1 MIVTYNLTMNTPI
14 INAKKSPRGR
24 PREFDIDQALDAA
37 LIVFRERGYNATS
50 ISDLRAAMG
59 LTAGSL
65 YKAFKDKRAIFIAA
79 LDRYIQSRE
88 VELARHLESAQTGRE
103 KVLATLRCY
112 GDVSHDV
119 EGRRGCLVLGGLTD
133 IDTFDAKLAH
143 RFRQALSR
151 IEHLFAGFI
160 ELGVQ
165 DESLPNHLDVEM
177 SARYLLCMVEG
188 MRVLGKRG
196 ANAAEIEGIVLQ
208 AMRSLD

>member
-1 MIVTYNLTMNTPI
+1 MEQV
-14 INAKKSPRGR
+14 
-24 PREFDIDQALDAA
+24 LDAA
-37 LIVFRERGYNATS
+37 LLVFRERGYNATS

-88 VELARHLESAQTGRE
+88 AELARHLASARTGRE

-112 GDVSHDV
+112 GDVSHNI
-119 EGRRGCLVLGGLTD
+119 EGRRGCLVLSGLTD

-151 IEHLFAGFI
+151 IEQLFANFI
-160 ELGVQ
+160 EQGLQ
-165 DESLPNHLDVEM
+165 DESLPDHLDVET

-196 ANAAEIEGIVLQ
+196 ANENDIEAVILQ
-208 AMRSLD
+208 TMRGLS

>member
-1 MIVTYNLTMNTPI
+1 MDTSIT
-14 INAKKSPRGR
+14 NAKSRPAGR
-24 PREFDIDQALDAA
+24 PREFDMDQALDAA
-37 LIVFRERGYNATS
+37 LLVFRERGYNATS

-88 VELARHLESAQTGRE
+88 AELARHLESARTGRE

-151 IEHLFAGFI
+151 IEQLFTGFI
-160 ELGVQ
+160 ELGIQ
-165 DESLPNHLDVEM
+165 DGSLPDHLDVEM
-177 SARYLLCMVEG
+177 SARYLLCTVEG